1 MKKLLT
7 LFCLCTLTLMV
18 SAQDS
23 TKKQTSESDSYQPCP
38 ECFGYNTYGYN
49 TDGYKQTTAER
60 QYNQT
65 CINGLNYENGYER
78 PRNEFGNRILRI
90 AIGLVSFAVIVAILP
105 RHDTPY
111 IQ

>member
-1 MKKLLT
+1 MKKLLSLIIFSAIT
-7 LFCLCTLTLMV
+7 IMA
-18 SAQDS
+18 SAQKDS
-23 TKKQTSESDSYQPCP
+23 NNYKPCD
-38 ECFGYNTYGYN
+38 ECFRYQQINVDGYNN
-49 TDGYKQTTAER
+49 VNSIAER

-78 PRNEFGNRILRI
+78 PRHEFGNRILRI

>member
-7 LFCLCTLTLMV
+7 LFCLCALTVQV
-18 SAQDS
+18 SAQKNPD
-23 TKKQTSESDSYQPCP
+23 TYKPCD
-38 ECFGYNTYGYN
+38 ECFGYNTYG
-49 TDGYKQTTAER
+49 TYKPQTTAER

-78 PRNEFGNRILRI
+78 PRHEFGNRILRI